1 MLNLPNE
8 GEIIVCS
15 EFVHE
20 TVLRQ
25 ETVESLIPSN
35 ALLASL
41 SQSPLVWVDCTLG
54 GAGHTTA
61 YLECLRTK
69 GFEGRIKIVGIDRD
83 PHALSVARERLQA
96 LTQGFSNIEIALIA
110 APFSEG
116 VAQLPNA
123 SVHALCADFGVSSPQ
138 IDLPER
144 GFSLRHDGPLDMR
157 MNPSQG
163 RTARDIV
170 ENATEIELTRI
181 FQTYGEEPRAR
192 KLAQAII
199 TDRQKGKLPPN
210 STLAFAQYCERIL
223 AYRGSRTPPATRIF
237 QALRIAVNDE
247 LGEIERLL
255 AHVPR
260 IITAFGKASFISFH
274 SLEDR
279 LVKTTLR
286 TWERAGIVDDQAP
299 IFPHMTPPTW
309 GKETP
314 RGGVVAAP
322 EELLRNTRSHSAR
335 LRTFCF
341 NEQIRSQ

>member
-1 MLNLPNE
+1 MNR
-8 GEIIVCS
+8 

-25 ETVESLIPSN
+25 ETVESLIPSKS
-35 ALLASL
+35 LVASL

-54 GAGHTTA
+54 GGGHSAA
-61 YLECLRTK
+61 YIKCLRAH
-69 GFEGRIKIVGIDRD
+69 GFEGSIKIVGIDRD
-83 PHALSVARERLQA
+83 PLALNVARERLEAQ
-96 LTQGFSNIEIALIA
+96 TQSLSSIEIVLIA

-116 VAQLPNA
+116 VAQLPGA

-157 MNPSQG
+157 MNPTQG
-163 RTARDIV
+163 QTARDLV
-170 ENATEIELTRI
+170 ENATEQDLTRI
-181 FQTYGEEPRAR
+181 FQAYGEEPRAR
-192 KLAQAII
+192 KLAQAIVG
-199 TDRQKGKLPPN
+199 DRQKGKLPPN
-210 STLAFAQYCERIL
+210 STLAFAQYCERVL
-223 AYRGSRTPPATRIF
+223 AYRGSRTSPATRIF

-255 AHVPR
+255 SHLPR
-260 IITAFGKASFISFH
+260 VMTAFGKASFISFH

-279 LVKTTLR
+279 LVKTTMR
-286 TWERAGIVDDQAP
+286 SWERGGIADDQAP
-299 IFPHMTPPTW
+299 IFPHITPPTW

-314 RGGVVAAP
+314 RGGVVATP
-322 EELLRNTRSHSAR
+322 EELLRNPRAHSAR